1 MATKSNKISARWIRE
16 TRNDFRAFL
25 DETNFP
31 DPDRLDERGPK
42 FTYPEWLIMLLRFY
56 R

>member
-1 MATKSNKISARWIRE
+1 MVRKSNKISTHWIRE

-31 DPDRLDERGPK
+31 DPEKTERDNK
-42 FTYPEWLIMLLRFY
+42 SKILQIAK
-56 R
+56 